1 MTLSI
6 PFLIPLLVLG
16 IIILIH
22 ELGHFLSA
30 IYFGIKVKEFAIGF
44 GPTIFSIDGKL
55 SKYSLRLIP
64 LGGYVD
70 IEGMGDYEGEKSFRK
85 RPYFQQFI
93 VLTAGIIMNFL
104 LSFVIIFAI
113 SIYTG
118 TLDESSNIVSTV
130 ISKDSILKIN
140 DKVVKINSEK
150 IDNWKQ
156 LIDIVKR
163 NENRDLI
170 LKVIRDGKVI
180 KINVLNNDISSKIL
194 SAAPTKVS
202 IYGSFIK
209 SCKFIY
215 FGILNSADTIK
226 RLILRKVKIDQ
237 LSGPIGIIKQ
247 VNDNASKGILQI
259 LFMMASLSV
268 TIGFFNAIPFP
279 PLDGGVLLLLTLEK
293 IGIKIGKK
301 AVELISLIGFLLL
314 VGISLWVGKNDISKL
329 RVKTKVEING

>member
-1 MTLSI
+1 MILSI
-6 PFLIPLLVLG
+6 PFLVPLLVLG

-44 GPTIFSIDGKL
+44 GPNIFSIDGKL
-55 SKYSLRLIP
+55 SKYSLKLIP

-85 RPYFQQFI
+85 RPYIQQFI

-104 LSFVIIFAI
+104 LSFVIIFSI

-118 TLDESSNIVSTV
+118 TLDESSNVVTTV
-130 ISKDSILKIN
+130 ISKNSVLEVN
-140 DKVVKINSEK
+140 DRVIAANSKE
-150 IDNWKQ
+150 IDNWKE
-156 LIDIVKR
+156 LIEIVKS
-163 NENRDLI
+163 DDTDI
-170 LKVIRDGKVI
+170 TLKVIRDNKEI
-180 KINVLNNDISSKIL
+180 DINVLKRDTNISIL

-202 IYGSFIK
+202 VYNSLIK
-209 SCKFIY
+209 SSKFIY

-226 RLILRKVKIDQ
+226 RLILRKVKINQ
-237 LSGPIGIIKQ
+237 LSGPIGIMKQ
-247 VNDNASKGILQI
+247 VNDNASKGLLQI
-259 LFMMASLSV
+259 LFMMAALSV

-293 IGIKIGKK
+293 LGIKIGKRV
-301 AVELISLIGFLLL
+301 VELISLTGFLLL
-314 VGISLWVGKNDISKL
+314 VGLSIWVGKNDISKL
-329 RVKTKVEING
+329 KGSTKIEINE